1 MNKRFLWIAALVQII
16 SLSVEGRWATP
27 EDAAISVEV
36 SNIETTVKKDGST
49 ESVIEFKCQ
58 ILKEQGRSFA
68 ANYTLQYNGD
78 NEELKILEAK
88 TIVKDKE
95 FILSKDMIEDKPL
108 ASSPQGF
115 DQKRQVLLSFP
126 NVEIGA
132 MIYVKYTS
140 KELKPILEGFF
151 AYKHF
156 FGRRYTKAAKIKLTS
171 ELPLNLLVNDPQKVL
186 KITKDKDVGFQN
198 LEIELLKP
206 LYEGVVNEVENS
218 DIDEKYLTHF
228 TVSTL
233 TDWKALSSMYAP
245 GYEKVLNQDLPKV
258 FQEIMIQAL
267 KEKVEIDQVNQVISL
282 IQEKIQYMGD
292 WRSVS
297 GRFFPRDL
305 EKIATSKLADCKD
318 FSTSVGAI
326 LRKMGYQTQSV
337 FVQRGEGALNPSMD
351 SLPYDFFNHAIIKV
365 ETPKGDIL
373 WIDPTNPVSMAQGI
387 FPDIAGKKVLVLDG
401 KDSSYEEIPNVFPDH
416 AQVVVDQEIQIKDRG
431 TLKKGT
437 LSFKGESA
445 LELAGKKLFASE
457 QQIKDSL
464 FHMLSGGSLEE
475 SGKIEMILP
484 KLDSRIVDDLSVQY
498 IFEHKNSLIPT
509 NMGLAFS
516 MPAGWLGTVVNI
528 PENHMSDV
536 YLGTPSTLSHH
547 YVVKNIKI
555 KNIESLNSELH
566 APWMSIVRVCKYEGK
581 DTHIRN
587 IVTTKKSF
595 ISAED
600 LKSEAYLK
608 FKSDV
613 EKMFKSTMVILTE

>member
-1 MNKRFLWIAALVQII
+1 MFLWIVALVQIV
-16 SLSVEGRWATP
+16 SFSVEGRWAKP
-27 EDAAISVEV
+27 EDATISVEV
-36 SNIETTVKKDGST
+36 SNIETVVKKDGST
-49 ESVIEFKCQ
+49 EDVIELKYQ

-88 TIVKDKE
+88 TIIKDKE
-95 FILSKDMIEDKPL
+95 FVLSKDMIEDKPL

-115 DQKRQVLLSFP
+115 DQKRQILLSFP

-132 MIYVKYTS
+132 MIYLKYTR
-140 KELKPILEGFF
+140 KELKPILDGFF
-151 AYKHF
+151 ACKQF
-156 FGRRYTKAAKIKLTS
+156 FGRNYTNASKIKITS
-171 ELPLNLLVNDPQKVL
+171 EIPLHLFVNDPKTVL
-186 KITKDKDVGFQN
+186 SIIKDKEVGFQK
-198 LEIELLKP
+198 LEIELIKP
-206 LYEGVVNEVENS
+206 LYEGVINEVENS
-218 DIDEKYLTHF
+218 DIDEKHLTHF

-233 TDWKALSSMYAP
+233 TDWKILSSMYAP
-245 GYEKVLNQDLPKV
+245 GYEKVLNQDLPQAY
-258 FQEIMIQAL
+258 QEIMVQAL
-267 KEKVEIDQVNQVISL
+267 KEKAEIDQVNQVVSL
-282 IQEKIQYMGD
+282 IQEKVQYMGD

-326 LRKMGYQTQSV
+326 LRKMGYQAQSV

-365 ETPKGDIL
+365 KTPNGNIF
-373 WIDPTNPVSMAQGI
+373 WVDPTNPVSMAQGI
-387 FPDIAGKKVLVLDG
+387 FLDIAGKKVLVLGD
-401 KDSSYEEIPNVFPDH
+401 KDSSYEEIPNVIPEH
-416 AQVVVDQEIQIKDRG
+416 AQVVVEQEIQIKDRG

-437 LSFKGESA
+437 LVFKGESA

-464 FHMLSGGSLEE
+464 FNMLSGGSLEE

-498 IFEHKNSLIPT
+498 TFEHRNSLIPT

-528 PENHMSDV
+528 PEDHMSDV
-536 YLGTPSTLSHH
+536 YLGSPYTLSHH

-566 APWMSIVRVCKYEGK
+566 TPWMSVVRVCKYEGK

-595 ISAED
+595 ISSED